1 MANKLTLR
9 FFQVKETRLN
19 AEGFPSE
26 VKYWVEEKSKK
37 EDGEN
42 KKKGFAKDLFATLFQ
57 ILQENLKDWIVL
69 GPGSEDTVSEEEKQW
84 ELLVAILDNQVLRE
98 PAIYEELLDEKK
110 NLRRVSN
117 PVSRRLPADFT
128 PSAMLI
134 IGVDNIMDV
143 RGGGMPD
150 AKKETELSDL
160 IRHRIDPRFRFFD
173 SSIWHR
179 YVPMVSI
186 DTFPD
191 RLTRTVRSM
200 AEYYEKGLYDTI
212 VAQEYLEFQ
221 CRKLQQSYI
230 KNQPGGHAKLVTPF
244 RFHSESKMEE
254 LADARLKFDLGPYT
268 WGYLIVDDYE
278 TKKLRCGKQ
287 EQETISKN
295 EWIKSLINRRE
306 GIEQAVMQEV
316 SAHNAPNPNSPP
328 SEGYITF
335 GINRLRAC
343 RPDIIILDYFLG
355 ASGKPDE
362 QYGHKFIARLRTK
375 KQREDIEKITE
386 HNMVGSKLWIFPISG
401 FADAFKSHLRILG
414 ENIGSRS
421 LEIADGADP
430 INSPELFRYLFYSF
444 LHYQQQQVGLDL
456 GELVDEIDAEIK
468 SKKDGISSLKPA
480 LAKQFYR
487 FTVLNTRLNLLQ
499 EAALSSTESKKSSV
513 FAGSYLNLVDQYK
526 IMGNLCLHLQ
536 SLASLIAFGSLQDW
550 PRMWEEYRL
559 IQNLIANLKYD
570 QDNKRKHLQEQVAK
584 GQKILEKMNQYIRSI
599 KQQVS

>member
-9 FFQVKETRLN
+9 FFQVKDTRLN
-19 AEGFPSE
+19 ADGFPTKVE
-26 VKYWVEEKSKK
+26 YWVEDKS
-37 EDGEN
+37 EGEER
-42 KKKGFAKDLFATLFQ
+42 KGFAKDLLATVFQ
-57 ILQENLKDWIVL
+57 VLQDNLKDWIVL
-69 GPGSEDTVSEEEKQW
+69 KHGQESTVAKKDKHWQ
-84 ELLVAILDNQVLRE
+84 LLVAILDNQVLRD
-98 PAIYEELLDEKK
+98 PAIYEELLDENKK
-110 NLRRVSN
+110 LRLVSS
-117 PVSRRLPADFT
+117 PVSRRLPSDFT
-128 PSAMLI
+128 PMAMLI

-143 RGGGMPD
+143 RGGAVLEG
-150 AKKETELSDL
+150 KKKTELSDL

-186 DTFPD
+186 ETFPD
-191 RLTRTVRSM
+191 RLTHTVQSM
-200 AEYYEKGLYDTI
+200 AEYFEQGLYDTI

-244 RFHSESKMEE
+244 RFHSESKMKE
-254 LADARLKFDLGPYT
+254 LADTRLSKDIGPYT

-278 TKKLRCGKQ
+278 TRKLRCGKE

-306 GIEQAVMQEV
+306 GTGQAVIKGV
-316 SAHNAPNPNSPP
+316 SEHNAPGPDSPP

-362 QYGHKFIARLRTK
+362 QYGHKFIARLREK
-375 KQREDIEKITE
+375 EHREEVEKITE
-386 HNMVGSKLWIFPISG
+386 HNMIGGKLWIFPISG

-414 ENIGSRS
+414 ENIGSRN

-444 LHYQQQQVGLDL
+444 LHYQEQQVGLDL
-456 GELVDEIDAEIK
+456 GELVDEIEKEINGK
-468 SKKDGISSLKPA
+468 DGKKDKLNSLKPV
-480 LAKQFYR
+480 LAKQFHR
-487 FTVLNTRLNLLQ
+487 FTILNTRLNLLQ
-499 EAALSSTESKKSSV
+499 EAAFSPTESEKNST
-513 FAGSYLNLVDQYK
+513 FAKSYLNLVDEYK
-526 IMGNLCLHLQ
+526 IMGNLCLHIQ
-536 SLASLIAFGSLQDW
+536 SLVSLIAFGSLQDW

-570 QDNKRKHLQEQVAK
+570 QDNKSKHLQEQVAK
-584 GQKILEKMNQYIRSI
+584 GQVILEKMNQYIRSI
-599 KQQVS
+599 KNQVS